1 LKWLVHPAAITPDM
15 ELMRSTAANG
25 VIGIPEKNIF
35 FVGYDDG
42 MLEYVPEKELAE
54 KVRWF
59 IRKYR
64 PDALFCFD
72 PGSSWVQWH
81 KTDHRM
87 AAKVAL
93 DGARAEGV
101 ITGG

>member
-1 LKWLVHPAAITPDM
+1 M